1 MTNTITEGVK
11 HLVYHDSLKVR
22 SAIFVVVSQ
31 ENYSMK
37 YDYNSEGT
45 DASGWTGFEEIVYDD
60 GSADVFTTSDGSQF
74 GYLGWGNDHIGWGW
88 G

>member
-1 MTNTITEGVK
+1 
-11 HLVYHDSLKVR
+11 
-22 SAIFVVVSQ
+22 
-31 ENYSMK
+31 MK

-74 GYLGWGNDHIGWGW
+74 GYLGWGMTTLVGG
-88 G
+88 GG